1 VRGSPLLRALFAFC
15 LIAALGWPLWH
26 LTRPTEVEA
35 GPVVAPPSVE
45 AKAIGLQL
53 TFTIPPKSFAVRY
66 LEKDIWAESAPQ
78 ASMEREI
85 PLVFPEKGVDLVFHI
100 EWPDD
105 APLAA
110 ARVRLTDPAGDT
122 HEKSVWGQGAVD
134 EVLTFP

>member
-1 VRGSPLLRALFAFC
+1 MVPKRFVVR
-15 LIAALGWPLWH
+15 H
-26 LTRPTEVEA
+26 
-35 GPVVAPPSVE
+35 
-45 AKAIGLQL
+45 
-53 TFTIPPKSFAVRY
+53 
-66 LEKDIWAESAPQ
+66 LEKDIWTEESPQ
-78 ASMEREI
+78 ASMDRDV

-122 HEKSVWGQGAVD
+122 HERSVWGKRTVD

>member
-26 LTRPTEVEA
+26 LTRATEVIA
-35 GPVVAPPSVE
+35 SPAAPPPVD

-53 TFTIPPKSFAVRY
+53 TFTALPKSFAVRH
-66 LEKDIWAESAPQ
+66 LEKDVWVENSPQ

-85 PLVFPEKGVDLVFHI
+85 PLVFPDKGVDLVFHI
-100 EWPDD
+100 EWPED

-122 HEKSVWGQGAVD
+122 HEKSVWGQGAVE

>member
-1 VRGSPLLRALFAFC
+1 
-15 LIAALGWPLWH
+15 LWQ
-26 LTRPTEVEA
+26 LTHAVEVESRPQA
-35 GPVVAPPSVE
+35 VPPQAE

-53 TFTIPPKSFAVRY
+53 AFTTVPKRFVVRH
-66 LEKDIWAESAPQ
+66 LEKEVWTADSPE
-78 ASMEREI
+78 ASMDHE
-85 PLVFPEKGVDLVFHI
+85 LALGFPESGVDLVFHI

-122 HEKSVWGQGAVD
+122 HEKSVWGKGTVD

>member
-1 VRGSPLLRALFAFC
+1 VRGSPLLRALCAFC

-26 LTRPTEVEA
+26 LTHATEPEPTPESL
-35 GPVVAPPSVE
+35 PPKAE
-45 AKAIGLQL
+45 AKATGLQL
-53 TFTIPPKSFAVRY
+53 AFTTVPKRFVLRH
-66 LEKDIWAESAPQ
+66 LEKDVWTEEKPE
-78 ASMEREI
+78 ASMDREV
-85 PLVFPEKGVDLVFHI
+85 PLVFPQNGVDLVFHI

-122 HEKSVWGQGAVD
+122 HEKSIWGKGTVD